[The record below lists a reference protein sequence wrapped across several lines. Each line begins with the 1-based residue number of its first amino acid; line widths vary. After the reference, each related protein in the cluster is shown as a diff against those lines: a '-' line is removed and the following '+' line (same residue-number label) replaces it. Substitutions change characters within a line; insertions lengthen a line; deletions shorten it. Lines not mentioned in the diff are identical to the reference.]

1 MRRSSRNSALAVLL
15 VRSVRRR
22 FVNCAMILSLS
33 HEYGPRLRRLITLL
47 QPGAVAS
54 PPLDDALGDDV
65 DDGASDV
72 SRASSIRDAQELVRA
87 LGSLRGQADRSPAQ
101 RRRQRGGAL
110 QHESPPRFAMLR
122 AALQRRT
129 GPLQPLRFCTML
141 SCGTLLQLH
150 TRAGSADCSSRT
162 AGTGGGRMPCTVQ
175 SRDEAGAA
183 AL

>member
-22 FVNCAMILSLS
+22 FVNCAIMIVSLS
-33 HEYGPRLRRLITLL
+33 HEHGPRLRRLITLL

-87 LGSLRGQADRSPAQ
+87 LGSLKGQADRSPAQ

-110 QHESPPRFAMLR
+110 QHESPPRFAKLR

-129 GPLQPLRFCTML
+129 GLLQPLRFCTML
-141 SCGTLLQLH
+141 SCGALQCATASHSRRLRGLFEPHRRHRRRSNALH
-150 TRAGSADCSSRT
+150 RSESR
-162 AGTGGGRMPCTVQ
+162 
-175 SRDEAGAA
+175 
-183 AL
+183 